1 MGVVLEAPSAA
12 NLAAAHSSTLEQ
24 QSSPR
29 WGAVGQVSSISA
41 IARRSSSHEL
51 AVGNDQRG
59 LRLTRPVALP
69 SAFGRT
75 IRGRDAELGVLG
87 ELLDRVRSGSGAV
100 LLIEGAAG
108 MGKSRLIAEGEK
120 MAHRLG
126 FLVGSGAAEPS
137 ESVAE
142 LAPLLR
148 ALFDGPQPLLDRAGL
163 SSLQAGPEQRYWR
176 LQDLHSLLERAA
188 LDGPMLIFLDD
199 VQWIDSGTAAALRA
213 LPPHLASLPVGWVI
227 AMRPDQGP
235 GQLRSAVEYLAD
247 EGAQRLIL
255 EPLCD
260 AAVAKVASDVMQ
272 AEPDQTLVRMAAE
285 AGGNPFLLVELLEG
299 LRLEELV
306 RVDSGRATVTDYRL
320 PDRIRTSMRE
330 RLDRMSEAA
339 RQVATVAGSLGRAFS
354 VSELSEMLGLP
365 PASLLTSVA
374 QLIEAGI
381 LRERGDQLCFQ
392 HDLIREAVRGAC
404 APSARR
410 ALDRQATDVML
421 AWGALPVE
429 VAVQLAASARPGD
442 EIAISTLLLASE
454 ALATTDPGASADL
467 SRRALEL
474 APERHSLRGPL
485 VVQAAMSL
493 HAAGRV
499 EEGKAFADNA
509 MREVLPVAEEAE
521 VRLGI
526 AGMWLV
532 SPDVRVHASRE
543 ALKLVGLP
551 EHLRVEH
558 MAKLAY
564 NLVAGGR
571 TEEARARL
579 SEAAAAGGRVDRV
592 ARFPLALSEGG
603 LHYMALDFA
612 RALEL
617 FEAVLRDGLAEAHG
631 LDEFL
636 TRLWRSGALLTLNRE
651 QDALQEIDG
660 VIAESL
666 KRGFSDF
673 LHVAEITRGH
683 MLLQLGRLE
692 DASVM
697 LDGRFDPH
705 GPPVVTVMDAT
716 GVVALGRL
724 ALHTS
729 DGRQVRQTSEIAKA
743 MLNETTPGVRRHAAW
758 LLSLQATAE
767 GDPRQAHQWL
777 CAMGEPE
784 RTQVL
789 RRLWMDVADEPLI
802 VRMALAVGD
811 RELAESAVA
820 DANRRAEVSP
830 GVPSLAAIAAHAG
843 GLIDGDADKLSAAV
857 SLFERS
863 PQSLARAAA
872 WEDLGLAHQRQGI
885 GESGIEALTQALVLF
900 ARAGATRDA
909 ARLRSRLREL
919 GIRRRVA
926 TEGKPV
932 TGWAAMTKS
941 ELAVAELVASGL
953 TNREVAERLYVSP
966 HTVNTHLRQVF
977 AKLGVKSRVDLTR
990 LAIER
995 ESEHV
1000 PGTARGS
1007 QTV

>member
-1 MGVVLEAPSAA
+1 MA
-12 NLAAAHSSTLEQ
+12 LA
-24 QSSPR
+24 
-29 WGAVGQVSSISA
+29 
-41 IARRSSSHEL
+41 
-51 AVGNDQRG
+51 
-59 LRLTRPVALP
+59 
-69 SAFGRT
+69 SAFSPT
-75 IRGRDAELGVLG
+75 IRGRDEELGVLG
-87 ELLDRVRSGSGAV
+87 ELLACVRSGSGAV

-126 FLVGSGAAEPS
+126 FPVGIGAAEPS

-163 SSLQAGPEQRYWR
+163 SSLRAGPEQRYWR
-176 LQDLHSLLERAA
+176 LQDLQSLLERAA

-199 VQWIDSGTAAALRA
+199 VQWVDSGTAAALRA
-213 LPPHLASLPVGWVI
+213 LPPRLASLPIGWVV

-235 GQLRSAVEYLAD
+235 AQLRSALEYLAA
-247 EGAQRLIL
+247 EGAQRLVL
-255 EPLCD
+255 EPLGE
-260 AAVAKVASDVMQ
+260 AAVAQVARDVMQ
-272 AEPDQTLVRMAAE
+272 AEPDETLVRMAGE

-299 LRLEELV
+299 LRREALV
-306 RVDSGRATVTDYRL
+306 RVDAGHATVTDYRL
-320 PDRIRTSMRE
+320 PDRVRTSMRE
-330 RLDRMSEAA
+330 RLDSMSDSA
-339 RQVATVAGSLGRAFS
+339 RQVATVAGSLGRTLS

-365 PASLLTSVA
+365 PASLLTSVEE
-374 QLIEAGI
+374 LIEAGI
-381 LRERGDQLCFQ
+381 VRELGDQLCFK

-404 APSARR
+404 TPSARR
-410 ALDRQATDVML
+410 ALDRQAAEVML
-421 AWGALPVE
+421 ARGALPLE
-429 VAVQLAASARPGD
+429 VAVQLAASAEAGD
-442 EIAISTLLLASE
+442 EVAIAKLLAAAE

-474 APERHSLRGPL
+474 APERHPLRGPL

-543 ALKLVGLP
+543 ALKLPGLP
-551 EHLRVEH
+551 EHLRLAH
-558 MAKLAY
+558 LAKLAY
-564 NLVAGGR
+564 NLVVAAGR
-571 TEEARARL
+571 TGEAQTVM
-579 SEAAAAGGRVDRV
+579 SEAVAAGGRLDRV

-603 LHYMALDFA
+603 LQFMGGDFT
-612 RALEL
+612 RALAL
-617 FEAVLRDGLAEAHG
+617 FETVLREEFADPHG

-636 TRLWRSGALLTLNRE
+636 TRLWRSEVLLALDRE
-651 QDALQEIDG
+651 EDALQAIDG

-666 KRGFSDF
+666 KRGFAWF
-673 LHVAEITRGH
+673 LHVAEITRGQ
-683 MLLQLGRLE
+683 MLMQLGRLE
-692 DASVM
+692 EASAV
-697 LDGRFDPH
+697 LNGRFDSH
-705 GPPVVTVMDAT
+705 GPPVVTVMDAS
-716 GVVALGRL
+716 GVGALGRL
-724 ALHTS
+724 ALHTG
-729 DGRQVRQTSEIAKA
+729 DGRQVRQMTEIAKA
-743 MLNETTPGVRRHAAW
+743 MLNESTPGVRRHAAW
-758 LLSLQATAE
+758 LLSLQATAD
-767 GDPRQAHQWL
+767 GDPRQAYEWL
-777 CAMGEPE
+777 CTTGEPE
-784 RTQVL
+784 RKHVL
-789 RRLWMDVADEPLI
+789 SRLWMDPADEPQMARI
-802 VRMALAVGD
+802 ALAVGD

-820 DANRRAEVSP
+820 DARRRAELCP
-830 GVPSLAAIAAHAG
+830 DVPSLAAIAAHAS
-843 GLIDGDADKLSAAV
+843 GLIDGDTDKLSAAV

-872 WEDLGLAHQRQGI
+872 WEDLGLAHQRQGTP
-885 GESGIEALTQALVLF
+885 ESGIDALTQALVLF
-900 ARAGATRDA
+900 ARAGATQDA
-909 ARLRSRLREL
+909 ARLRSRLRAL

-926 TEGKPV
+926 TEEKRA

-953 TNREVAERLYVSP
+953 TNREVAERLYISP

-977 AKLGVKSRVDLTR
+977 AKLEVNSRVDLTR
-990 LAIER
+990 LATER
-995 ESEHV
+995 EREHA